1 MASCRLNLLG
11 GFALVSGGGGKLNLP
26 TRKDRLLLAHLAL
39 KAGQPQAREKLAGLL
54 WGDRGEAQ
62 ARDSLKQALAGIRQA
77 FRQADADP
85 IRADRESIT
94 LEPAGIAI
102 DALEFA
108 DFAADPA
115 TAGQAIALYKGALL
129 EGIDAAAPEFDDW
142 LKPERERLAALA
154 ERALEQLAQTAGTN
168 GTIDEAIQFGRR
180 LLAADPLSEPVYCAL
195 MRLLARRG
203 DNTSALKL
211 YSDCRDALQK
221 GLGVPPDSRTEAL
234 YRDIVTDRLSPTAA
248 ASASEP
254 ATERPSVAVL
264 PFSNLSADPALAPLC
279 DGVTEDIITGLG
291 RFHMLFVID
300 RHSSSAISQQ
310 TADLQEIGRRL
321 GVIHLV
327 QGSLQRQG
335 ERVRITVRLIAA
347 ASRAQVWGEAY
358 DIALA
363 DILAVPDKV
372 TGAIVSTLHS
382 RVESS
387 LLEQTRRK
395 PKLSAYECV
404 LRGIKHLRSYG
415 SEDNQR
421 AVELFQQAMELD
433 PDYARARA
441 YRAFSDV
448 VLHGY
453 ADTPEKILRDAVAL
467 AQTAVELDEDD
478 GRCHWLLGMIYGYS
492 GDLKN
497 AELHYE
503 RAIALNPNDANAL
516 AGSGLLLAG
525 LGRAEEGIERI
536 RKAMRIN
543 PYHPEWYW
551 MDLGMALYAAQRY
564 EDSADA
570 FKRRTHVGYWTLW
583 RIAAC
588 YAQIGRTEE
597 AAAAAD
603 EARRE
608 KPDLSISKI
617 KLHLWI
623 GTEAEHVRSGL
634 RKAGMPE

>member
-1 MASCRLNLLG
+1 
-11 GFALVSGGGGKLNLP
+11 
-26 TRKDRLLLAHLAL
+26 
-39 KAGQPQAREKLAGLL
+39 
-54 WGDRGEAQ
+54 
-62 ARDSLKQALAGIRQA
+62 GIRQA
-77 FRQADADP
+77 FRQANADP
-85 IRADRESIT
+85 IRADRESIA
-94 LEPAGIAI
+94 LEPAGISV

-108 DFAADPA
+108 AIAADPA
-115 TAGQAIALYKGALL
+115 KAGQAIAQYGGALL
-129 EGIDAAAPEFDDW
+129 EGNDAVAPEFDDW
-142 LKPERERLAALA
+142 LKPERARLAALA
-154 ERALEQLAQTAGTN
+154 ERALEQLAQTAAAN
-168 GTIDEAIQFGRR
+168 GRADDAIQFGRR
-180 LLAADPLSEPVYCAL
+180 LLAADPLAEGVYRAL
-195 MRLLARRG
+195 MRLLAQCG
-203 DNTSALKL
+203 DNTTALKL
-211 YSDCRDALQK
+211 YSDCRDILK
-221 GLGVPPDSRTEAL
+221 KELGVPPDSRTEAL
-234 YRDIVTDRLSPTAA
+234 YRDIVTDRLSPAPAA
-248 ASASEP
+248 P
-254 ATERPSVAVL
+254 ANERAADRPSVAVL
-264 PFSNLSADPALAPLC
+264 PFANLSADPALAPLC

-300 RHSSSAISQQ
+300 RHSSAAIAQQ
-310 TADLQEIGRRL
+310 TADVQDIGRRL

-372 TGAIVSTLHS
+372 TSAIVTTLHS

-395 PKLSAYECV
+395 PHLSAYECV

-415 SEDNQR
+415 PDDNLR

-441 YRAFSDV
+441 YRAFADV

-453 ADTPEKILRDAVAL
+453 ADAPEKILRDAVAL
-467 AQTAVELDEDD
+467 GQTAVELDDDD

-492 GDLKN
+492 GDLMS

-503 RAIALNPNDANAL
+503 RAISLNPNEANAL

-525 LGRAEEGIERI
+525 LGRAEEGIDRI

-551 MDLGMALYAAQRY
+551 MDLAMALYAAQRY
-564 EDSADA
+564 EEAADA
-570 FKRRTHVGYWTLW
+570 FKRRKHLGYWTWW

-588 YAQIGRTEE
+588 YAQIGRMEE
-597 AAAAAD
+597 AAVAAD
-603 EARRE
+603 EARKE
-608 KPDLSISKI
+608 KPDISLSKI
-617 KLHLWI
+617 KFHLWT
-623 GTEAEHVRSGL
+623 GAEAEHVRRGL

>member
-1 MASCRLNLLG
+1 MSLLG
-11 GFALVSGGGGKLNLP
+11 GFALESGDGGKLNLP
-26 TRKDRLLLAHLAL
+26 TRKDRLLLAYLAL
-39 KAGQPQAREKLAGLL
+39 KAGQPQTRERLAGLL

-94 LEPAGIAI
+94 LEPAGIEI

-108 DFAADPA
+108 RLAADPA
-115 TAGQAIALYKGALL
+115 TAAQAIEVYKGALL

-142 LKPERERLAALA
+142 LKPERARLGALA
-154 ERALEQLAQTAGTN
+154 ERALEQLAQTAAAN
-168 GTIDEAIQFGRR
+168 GRADDAIQFGRR
-180 LLAADPLSEPVYCAL
+180 LLAADPLSEPVYRAL
-195 MRLLARRG
+195 MRLLAQRG

-211 YSDCRDALQK
+211 YSDCRNTLQK
-221 GLGVPPDSRTEAL
+221 ELGVPPDSRTEAL
-234 YRDIVTDRLSPTAA
+234 YRDIVTDRLSPPA
-248 ASASEP
+248 ASATEP
-254 ATERPSVAVL
+254 VTERPSAAVL

-300 RHSSSAISQQ
+300 RHSSAAIAQQ
-310 TADLQEIGRRL
+310 TADVQEIGRRL

-347 ASRAQVWGEAY
+347 ATRAQVWGEAY

-372 TGAIVSTLHS
+372 TSAIVTTLHS

-395 PKLSAYECV
+395 PHLSAYECV

-415 SEDNQR
+415 PDDNQR

-441 YRAFSDV
+441 YRAFADV

-453 ADTPEKILRDAVAL
+453 ADAPEKILRDAVAL
-467 AQTAVELDEDD
+467 GQTAVELDDDD
-478 GRCHWLLGMIYGYS
+478 GRCHWLLGMICGYS
-492 GDLKN
+492 GDLMN

-503 RAIALNPNDANAL
+503 RAISLNPNDANAL

-525 LGRAEEGIERI
+525 LGRAEEGIDRI

-551 MDLGMALYAAQRY
+551 MDLAMALYAAQRY
-564 EDSADA
+564 EEAADA
-570 FKRRTHVGYWTLW
+570 FKRRKHLGYWTWW

-588 YAQIGRTEE
+588 YAQIGRMEE
-597 AAAAAD
+597 AAVAAD

-608 KPDLSISKI
+608 KPDISLSNI
-617 KLHLWI
+617 KFHLWT
-623 GTEAEHVRSGL
+623 GAEAEHVRCGL

>member
-1 MASCRLNLLG
+1 MAACRLNLLG
-11 GFALVSGGGGKLNLP
+11 GFALEFGDGGKLNLP
-26 TRKDRLLLAHLAL
+26 TRKDRLLLAYLAL
-39 KAGQPQAREKLAGLL
+39 KAGQPQPREKLAGLL
-54 WGDRGEAQ
+54 WGDRGEVQ

-77 FRQADADP
+77 FRRADADP
-85 IRADRESIT
+85 IRADRETVT
-94 LEPAGIAI
+94 LEAAGIET
-102 DALEFA
+102 DAVEFA
-108 DFAADPA
+108 RLAADA
-115 TAGQAIALYKGALL
+115 TTARSAMTLYKGALL
-129 EGIDAAAPEFDDW
+129 DGIETAAPEFDDW
-142 LKPERERLAALA
+142 LKPERTRLGALA
-154 ERALEQLAQTAGTN
+154 ERVLEQLAQFAEKDGRA
-168 GTIDEAIQFGRR
+168 DDAIQFGRR
-180 LLAADPLSEPVYCAL
+180 LLAADPLAEPVYCAL
-195 MRLLARRG
+195 MRLLARCG

-211 YSDCRDALQK
+211 YAACRETLQK
-221 GLGVPPDSRTEAL
+221 ELGVPPDSRTEAL
-234 YRDIVTDRLSPTAA
+234 YRDIVTDRLSPAA
-248 ASASEP
+248 AANEP
-254 ATERPSVAVL
+254 VADRPSVAVL

-300 RHSSSAISQQ
+300 RHSSAAIAQQ
-310 TADLQEIGRRL
+310 TADVQEIGRRL

-358 DIALA
+358 DIAFA
-363 DILAVPDKV
+363 DIVAVPDKV

-525 LGRAEEGIERI
+525 LGRAEEGVERI

-564 EDSADA
+564 EDAADA

-583 RIAAC
+583 LIAAC
-588 YAQIGRTEE
+588 YAQIGRTAE